1 MKNSIIVSSL
11 SALALLCSCVPDHR
25 DFNMPD
31 SSVYFT
37 DNTANKGVQHVL
49 IYDVQ
54 TEVETPVYV
63 HCAGLQAGTSNVKAH
78 VAEDY
83 IDYYN
88 KVNFTAYKALP
99 ENCYTLT
106 KSADALSGRTASFA
120 VSFNVPNIIEFSKE
134 DGVDINDYVLA
145 LGLDA
150 DNLPVAT
157 VKDTISLGFY
167 MVSPILRNAT
177 LKIKSTG
184 LTPDG
189 NMTITAELP
198 FENSWDLTYDVEF
211 ATPDV
216 DVLSTDKGNRIPAKY
231 VYADSFP
238 EGTVI
243 GNGDVKSMA
252 PGTNKVEYDI
262 TIPAEGLV
270 WAPGKAF
277 NYAVRFSN
285 AVLNGKEIP
294 IDNPLLTASLNV
306 GVDIKAANSNTQ
318 LGTRLAEYGL
328 TPLDDKQGG
337 GRSGDFLEN
346 IVPGGGFIFHP
357 QTSQDKRPL
366 ADYSVSGVFDD
377 RVSNTAHSWMQ
388 NWGWNG
394 DNGYGAT
401 SFSTPYWL
409 LVDMQEEFNM
419 GGVEYWTRSDGRYNM
434 KAVEIYALDDCSY
447 TLNQSVL
454 NYKEEDVTYI
464 GCLRF
469 TTGAQSVSVSVDP
482 VRTRYI
488 MLLITEASG
497 GLDCQEMVLWGY

>member
-1 MKNSIIVSSL
+1 M
-11 SALALLCSCVPDHR
+11 ALGMLCSCVPDHR

-31 SSVYFT
+31 STVYFT

-54 TEVETPVYV
+54 SEVETPVYV
-63 HCAGLQAGTSNVKAH
+63 YCAGLNAGTANVKAR

-88 KVNFTAYKALP
+88 KVNFTDYKALP
-99 ENCYTLT
+99 ADCYTLT
-106 KSADALSGRTASFA
+106 KNADELSGRNASFS
-120 VSFNVPNIIEFSKE
+120 VSFNVPNIIAFSKE

-145 LGLDA
+145 LGLDS
-150 DNLPVAT
+150 DNIPVAT
-157 VKDTISLGFY
+157 VKDTTSLGYY
-167 MVSPILRNAT
+167 MVSPTLRNAT
-177 LKIKSTG
+177 LQIKSTG

-211 ATPDV
+211 ATKDV
-216 DVLSTDKGNRIPAKY
+216 DELYSTRGNKIPAKY
-231 VYADSFP
+231 VFADQFP

-243 GNGDVKSMA
+243 ENKDVKSMA
-252 PGTNKVEYDI
+252 AGTNKVEYAI

-294 IDNPLLTASLNV
+294 IENPLLTASVNV
-306 GVDIKAANSNTQ
+306 GVDVKASNGNTI
-318 LGTRLAEYGL
+318 LGTNLASYGL

-337 GRSGDFLEN
+337 GRAGDFLEN
-346 IVPGGGFIFHP
+346 ILPGGGFIFHP
-357 QTSQDKRPL
+357 QTSQDKRPM
-366 ADYSVSGVFDD
+366 ADYSVSGAFDD

-409 LVDMQEEFNM
+409 LIDMQEEFDM

-434 KAVEIYALDDCSY
+434 KAVEVYALDDCSY
-447 TLNQSVL
+447 TLNQSIL
-454 NYKEEDVTYI
+454 NYEASDVTYL
-464 GCLRF
+464 GRLHF
-469 TTGAQSVSVSVDP
+469 TTGAQNVSISVDP
-482 VRTRYI
+482 IRTRYV